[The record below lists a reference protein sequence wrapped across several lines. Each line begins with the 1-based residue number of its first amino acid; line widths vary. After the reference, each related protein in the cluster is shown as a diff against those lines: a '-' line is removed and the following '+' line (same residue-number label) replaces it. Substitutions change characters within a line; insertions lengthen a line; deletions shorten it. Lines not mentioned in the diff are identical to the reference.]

1 MRKLATVFAK
11 LLGVVFSA
19 MAQNRTVKGTV
30 KNEKGE
36 PIAFATITEAG
47 TKNATN
53 ADESGNFSISIKPNG
68 KVSASATTYNSNTV
82 AAGTGFLT
90 IVVTTA
96 ASELAEVVVT
106 TALGVKKQPRE
117 LGYSVVRIDNKE
129 IIQATPVNVQ
139 NGLTGKV
146 SGLNISTVNNGVFA
160 NTRITLRG
168 IRSLTG
174 KTNPYWYWTVLP
186 LH

>member
-53 ADESGNFSISIKPNG
+53 ADESGHFSISIKPNG
-68 KVSASATTYNSNTV
+68 KV
-82 AAGTGFLT
+82 AARTGFLT

-106 TALGVKKQPRE
+106 TALGV
-117 LGYSVVRIDNKE
+117 
-129 IIQATPVNVQ
+129 
-139 NGLTGKV
+139 
-146 SGLNISTVNNGVFA
+146 
-160 NTRITLRG
+160 
-168 IRSLTG
+168 
-174 KTNPYWYWTVLP
+174 
-186 LH
+186 